1 MPITQKQ
8 FETSFALSTKSLKL
22 ARALHIL
29 TRLRCQS
36 IALHI
41 KDVQTSTLFIFQGSV
56 LCQPSYWQGT
66 RKRAERYLIF
76 KAALF
81 PLRIVVNYVFEK
93 YVPWIHLLF
102 LQSSIE
108 IFFIQFISIMIM
120 MQKHACIILY
130 IELLWKYQILC
141 STEMHVKWCFFF
153 LHFYFLISNFKV
165 IFLQYVLLNVAWSY
179 MYSGLTVSSYF
190 QQYATTFP
198 LISVDDM
205 VRANFLLLDELG
217 INKVNTLFLSISFSS
232 SHIYILVKVKNTYI
246 LWVYNI

>member
-1 MPITQKQ
+1 MYIVWYKYSSDKISSFSKKASSANKLVLYYNHTVMPIAQKQ

-29 TRLRCQS
+29 TQLRCQS

-93 YVPWIHLLF
+93 YVP
-102 LQSSIE
+102 
-108 IFFIQFISIMIM
+108 
-120 MQKHACIILY
+120 
-130 IELLWKYQILC
+130 
-141 STEMHVKWCFFF
+141 
-153 LHFYFLISNFKV
+153 
-165 IFLQYVLLNVAWSY
+165 
-179 MYSGLTVSSYF
+179 
-190 QQYATTFP
+190 
-198 LISVDDM
+198 
-205 VRANFLLLDELG
+205 
-217 INKVNTLFLSISFSS
+217 
-232 SHIYILVKVKNTYI
+232 
-246 LWVYNI
+246 